1 MSEEPYPS
9 RELDLVILSGLSGS
23 GKSTAAHALEDLG
36 FFVIDNLPVL
46 LLPRLLEMLP
56 AEKAEIGALAVVV
69 DAREGP
75 FLEDIAHVLET
86 LRGAGVRLT
95 VVFLEC
101 RDEALL
107 RRYSE
112 TRRRHPM
119 AAGGTVE
126 DGIRRERSL
135 LLGLA
140 QSADWVV
147 DTSDLNP
154 HQLKELVEHRFARGR
169 LHEHMRILLISFGYR
184 YGLPAQADLVFDARF
199 LPNPYFVPELRNSRG
214 IDPECRKFVMS
225 SPLARLFLEHVSGY
239 LSTFLPQY
247 DREGK
252 SYLTLAVGCTG
263 GRHRSV
269 AMVEEIAQR
278 LPEFAGRLVV
288 RHRDL
293 DRG

>member
-9 RELDLVILSGLSGS
+9 RELELVVLSGLSGS

-36 FFVIDNLPVL
+36 FFVIDNLPVV
-46 LLPRLLEMLP
+46 LLPRLLELLP
-56 AEKAEIGALAVVV
+56 GEKAEIGALAVVV

-75 FLEDIAHVLET
+75 FLEDIAHVLEA
-86 LRGAGVRLT
+86 LRREGLRLT
-95 VVFLEC
+95 VVFLDC

-119 AAGGTVE
+119 ANTGTVE
-126 DGIRRERSL
+126 DGIGRERSL
-135 LLGLA
+135 LLALS

-154 HQLKELVEHRFARGR
+154 HQLRELVEQRFARGR
-169 LHEHMRILLISFGYR
+169 VQEHMRVALISFGYR
-184 YGLPAQADLVFDARF
+184 HGLPTQADLVFDVRF
-199 LPNPYFVPELRNSRG
+199 LPNPHFVPELKHTRG
-214 IDPECRKFVMS
+214 TDPECQRFVLA
-225 SPLARLFLEHVSGY
+225 SPHAQAFLDHVLGY
-239 LSTFLPQY
+239 LRAFHPLY

-252 SYLTLAVGCTG
+252 SYLTLAIGCTG

-269 AMVEEIAQR
+269 AMVEALAQR
-278 LPEFAGRLVV
+278 LPEFAGRLMV